1 MLGGKPFTG
10 AAKSAHHLVVDH
22 QDAVF
27 VAERAKFWIV
37 IVRRNQQAVRTGDA
51 LDKNGRDGIRPF
63 HLDDFF
69 DVRNTFAMAGFYFLP
84 ERTTI
89 AIGIED
95 ANDSW
100 QAGLDWP
107 TPRITRGG
115 HRTHSG
121 TVIGTIA
128 SDDFVAAGRES
139 GHLHGVFV
147 GFRAAQREKCFRQA
161 GNRGK
166 FLSQLAAWL
175 GGKAWSCKT
184 QLVHLFLDGF
194 QHFWM
199 LMTNVQVD
207 ELRAEIQPAIVI
219 AVPKPNALTSLH
231 VNGIRCRLNR
241 PREHRVLAVFLHHF
255 KRMRVHRWRFLP

>member
-1 MLGGKPFTG
+1 MLGGKPFAG
-10 AAKSAHHLVVDH
+10 AAKSAHHFVVDH

-27 VAERAKFWIV
+27 VAERAKLWIV

-51 LDKNGRDGIRPF
+51 LHENGRNGVRPF

-69 DVRNTFAMAGFYFLP
+69 DMRNTFAMAGFYFLP

-100 QAGLDWP
+100 HSRLDWP

-115 HRTHSG
+115 HRTHGG
-121 TVIGTIA
+121 TVIGTVA
-128 SDDFVAAGRES
+128 SDDFVPAGEES
-139 GHLHGVFV
+139 RHLHGVFV

-161 GNRGK
+161 SYFRQ
-166 FLSQLAAWL
+166 FLAELAAWF
-175 GGKAWSCKT
+175 GRKAWSCKT

-194 QHFWM
+194 QHFGM
-199 LMTNVQVD
+199 LMPDIQVD

-219 AVPKPNALTSLH
+219 TVPKPNALASLH
-231 VNGIRCRLNR
+231 VNGIRCRLN
-241 PREHRVLAVFLHHF
+241 
-255 KRMRVHRWRFLP
+255 

>member
-10 AAKSAHHLVVDH
+10 AAKSAHHFVVDH

-27 VAERAKFWIV
+27 VAKRAELRIV
-37 IVRRNQQAVRTGDA
+37 IVGRNQQAVRTGDA
-51 LDKNGRDGIRPF
+51 LHKNGRDGIRPF

-69 DVRNTFAMAGFYFLP
+69 DVRNTFAVAGFYFLP
-84 ERTTI
+84 EWTTI

-100 QAGLDWP
+100 HSGLDWP

-115 HRTHSG
+115 HRTHRG

-128 SDDFVAAGRES
+128 SDDFVAAGNQP

-147 GFRAAQREKCFRQA
+147 GFRAAQR
-161 GNRGK
+161 
-166 FLSQLAAWL
+166 AAWFV
-175 GGKAWSCKT
+175 GKAWSCKT

-219 AVPKPNALTSLH
+219 TIPKPNALASFH
-231 VNGIRCRLNR
+231 VNGI
-241 PREHRVLAVFLHHF
+241 
-255 KRMRVHRWRFLP
+255 